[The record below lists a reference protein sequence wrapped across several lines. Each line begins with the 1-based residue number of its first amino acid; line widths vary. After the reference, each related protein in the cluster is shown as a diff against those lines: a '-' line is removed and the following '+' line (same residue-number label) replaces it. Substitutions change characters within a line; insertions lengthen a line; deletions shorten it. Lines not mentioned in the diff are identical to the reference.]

1 MRTFT
6 LALVAVGASASKIML
21 QEGQDAY
28 YDDLR
33 DAAYTILDT
42 VDFMSGEG
50 EYEYE
55 NGEGEYEGEYE
66 YDYSYDYS
74 YDCWEGE
81 GEGEYEYDLDYAED
95 ADGTL
100 YPHPDFNDLGPWDSD
115 GDGDY
120 TDEDWYR
127 KLYQSSFGSWADG
140 DYYTTWEKLEE
151 DLMNFN
157 WGMDNE
163 SGMQIVAWPGVD
175 ESEWHYSWTVGEDVL
190 YESDW
195 TWDPGFVEKRML
207 FERLSEYEGETFNG
221 DDYPFP
227 DRDNLGPWDM
237 DGDGSW
243 TDDSW
248 WEQVIWYA
256 FYDYDWEKR

>member
-50 EYEYE
+50 EYEY
-55 NGEGEYEGEYE
+55 
-66 YDYSYDYS
+66 DYSYDYS

-81 GEGEYEYDLDYAED
+81 YENDLDYAED

-100 YPHPDFNDLGPWDSD
+100 YPHPDFNDLGPWDSN

-120 TDEDWYR
+120 TNEDWYR
-127 KLYQSSFGSWADG
+127 TMYSESFGSYADG
-140 DYYTTWEKLEE
+140 DYYTTWEQLEM

-157 WGMDNE
+157 WGMGNS

-175 ESEWHYSWTVGEDVL
+175 ESEWHYSETIGEDVL
-190 YESDW
+190 IESDW
-195 TWDPGFVEKRML
+195 TWDPGFVGKRML
-207 FERLSEYEGETFNG
+207 FEFLSEYEGETFNG

-227 DRDNLGPWDM
+227 DFDNLGPWDM
-237 DGDGSW
+237 NGNGNWMD
-243 TDDSW
+243 
-248 WEQVIWYA
+248 E
-256 FYDYDWEKR
+256 